1 MTDNGKTRT
10 LRFGFLTALEHAERG
25 FVAGLLVTNQFGR
38 PLEFQCTTPVKPN
51 RTQQI
56 LYGPTLVPYVL
67 GELAAQTLVKKAGVQ
82 PHLILTD
89 NVDILE
95 LRNHVTIPVLRLVL
109 PEAGST
115 EQATTATPAD
125 VDDQQVTRLGLHTCY
140 THASFSAD
148 RDAVAKLTSAMSKE
162 ADLSEP
168 LERVQAALEEAVGF
182 QAGAA

>member
-1 MTDNGKTRT
+1 MTDNGKTAK
-10 LRFGFLTALEHAERG
+10 LRLGFLTALEHPERG

-89 NVDILE
+89 NADILE
-95 LRNHVTIPVLRLVL
+95 LRNHVTVPVLRLVL
-109 PEAGST
+109 PKDGSNGDRP
-115 EQATTATPAD
+115 TPGGSGAD
-125 VDDQQVTRLGLHTCY
+125 HGQTIQLGLHTCH
-140 THASFSAD
+140 THPSFSSD
-148 RDAVAKLTSAMSKE
+148 CDAVAKFASAMSKE

-168 LERVQAALEEAVGF
+168 LERVQAALQEAVGF